1 MAITLDATAGG
12 ASANTYVTLADA
24 ETYMEGRLYTTAWD
38 AATDATKDKALA
50 WASTIL
56 DDQFN
61 WFGYQMTE
69 EQALRWPRGA
79 VYNDAGYEYDNEAVP
94 TPLEGGAVELANIL
108 LQNDTWAEPGVL
120 GQGLKEAKVGPITVK
135 IDEAAQTE
143 LIPQNL
149 RVQLSTLGSL
159 KQTAMTGSRVV
170 KVKRA

>member
-38 AATDATKDKALA
+38 AALDATKDKALA
-50 WASTIL
+50 WATAIL
-56 DDQFN
+56 DDHFE
-61 WFGYQMTE
+61 WFGYVMTE
-69 EQALRWPRGA
+69 EQALQWPRGS
-79 VYNDAGYEYDNEAVP
+79 VYDEGGYEYDTEAIP
-94 TPLEGGAVELANIL
+94 SDLEGGAVELANIL
-108 LQNDTWAEPGVL
+108 LQNDTWTEPGVL
-120 GQGLKEAKVGPITVK
+120 GQGIVKAKVGPIAVE

-149 RVQLSTLGSL
+149 RVQLNQLGKL
-159 KQTAMTGSRVV
+159 KPGATTGSRVV